1 MPRFGNVRQVML
13 KKRRGA
19 KCPFLN
25 KFISLAID
33 KDEYS
38 FVATEEIFGE
48 YSTAVAL
55 WTEGDSIHG
64 QTKYLM
70 KKRSF
75 YKASAKIT

>member
-1 MPRFGNVRQVML
+1 MM
-13 KKRRGA
+13 KRRQGA

-25 KFISLAID
+25 KFESLAID
-33 KDEYS
+33 KDEES
-38 FVATEEIFGE
+38 FVATEDIFDE
-48 YSTAVAL
+48 YATAVAL

>member
-1 MPRFGNVRQVML
+1 MMKR
-13 KKRRGA
+13 RRGA

-25 KFISLAID
+25 KFVSLAID
-33 KDEYS
+33 KDEES
-38 FVATEEIFGE
+38 FVATEDIFDE
-48 YSTAVAL
+48 YATAVAL
-55 WTEGDSIHG
+55 WTKGDSIHG

>member
-1 MPRFGNVRQVML
+1 MMKR
-13 KKRRGA
+13 RRGA

-25 KFISLAID
+25 KFISIAID
-33 KDEYS
+33 KDKGNFVVMEDIIEEY
-38 FVATEEIFGE
+38 A
-48 YSTAVAL
+48 TAVAL
-55 WTEGDSIHG
+55 WTEGDSIHW